1 MLTYCPECPFMEWG
15 RVCAVTGLS
24 GREITECPHR
34 ALYRYIQKAK
44 AAPEGAA
51 LAQEDTE

>member
-1 MLTYCPECPFMEWG
+1 MLIYCPECPFMEWG

-24 GREITECPHR
+24 GRDITECPHR
-34 ALYRYIQKAK
+34 ALHRYIQKAK